1 MMEFL
6 NLIVDVIKEVGF
18 PIACVIFL
26 FWQNYQEQKAHKQE
40 SDEWVKAINRN
51 TIVMEKILTQLGVDV
66 DDSK

>member
-1 MMEFL
+1 MEVL
-6 NLIVDVIKEVGF
+6 NIALDAIKEVGF
-18 PIACVIFL
+18 PIACVIYL

-51 TIVMEKILTQLGVDV
+51 TVVIEKLLMQQGVDI